1 MDDYSSTHPVPQ
13 DPDNLHSCSRL
24 NSTPNRGHLRPPAYV
39 LIALVLGACQQVR
52 VEGAIVRL
60 QVPLGAA

>member
-1 MDDYSSTHPVPQ
+1 MTYGSNLAGGDD
-13 DPDNLHSCSRL
+13 
-24 NSTPNRGHLRPPAYV
+24 
-39 LIALVLGACQQVR
+39 VLGACQQVR